1 MDNNKLQAVLSN
13 PELMAK
19 IAALVK
25 GETSPPPESAQPAV
39 PTYAPASVSE
49 TPFSG
54 LSPSA
59 DRGIALL
66 YALRPFL
73 KEERRRKLDAAT
85 GALSVASVFRGTKKL

>member
-1 MDNNKLQAVLSN
+1 MDGNKLQAVLSN

-19 IAALVK
+19 IAALVN
-25 GETSPPPESAQPAV
+25 GEPPKAETPKAEPQDTVGA
-39 PTYAPASVSE
+39 YAPSRASVPNV
-49 TPFSG
+49 TPQ
-54 LSPSA
+54 A

-85 GALSVASVFRGTKKL
+85 GAISAASIFRNAKKL